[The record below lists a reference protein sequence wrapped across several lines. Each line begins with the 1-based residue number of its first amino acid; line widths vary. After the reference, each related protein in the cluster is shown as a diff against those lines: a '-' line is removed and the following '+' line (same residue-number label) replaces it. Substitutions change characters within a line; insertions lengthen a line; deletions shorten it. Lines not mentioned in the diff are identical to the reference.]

1 VLAHSRTVTQIASL
15 GDVMTQQRL
24 QGKVAVIT
32 GAASGIGAATARRF
46 KEEGCALILG
56 DIQSDLGH
64 DLANALGDRVF
75 FEHCNVTLEAD
86 VKKLVDRALSAFGQ
100 LDIMFNNAGIV
111 GAKGPIDQTP
121 ADEWR
126 ITTDI
131 LINGVFYGVKHAAA
145 VMKQQRSGSIINMS
159 SVAGVMGGL
168 APHAYTTAKHAVIGL
183 TTSASAELCQ
193 HNVRVNA
200 IAPFSMATPMVADA
214 HLQDHHATDEV
225 AKTLAANSPLPGRAG
240 TALDVANAALW
251 LGSDESGYTSGLTL
265 TTDAG
270 VTTGSIVRRP
280 NYDDYVPM
288 QKEAGNRGV

>member
-1 VLAHSRTVTQIASL
+1 
-15 GDVMTQQRL
+15 MTQPRL

-46 KEEGCALILG
+46 KDEGCALILG

-64 DLANALGDRVF
+64 DLADALGDRVF

-193 HNVRVNA
+193 HNIRVNA

>member
-1 VLAHSRTVTQIASL
+1 
-15 GDVMTQQRL
+15 MTQPRL

-46 KEEGCALILG
+46 KDEGCSLILG

-86 VKKLVDRALSAFGQ
+86 VKNLVDRALSAFGQ

-131 LINGVFYGVKHAAA
+131 LIDGVFYGVKHAAA

-270 VTTGSIVRRP
+270 VTTGSMVRRP

>member
-1 VLAHSRTVTQIASL
+1 
-15 GDVMTQQRL
+15 MTQHRL
-24 QGKVAVIT
+24 QEKVAVIT

>member
-1 VLAHSRTVTQIASL
+1 
-15 GDVMTQQRL
+15 MTQQRL

-56 DIQSDLGH
+56 DIQSELGH
-64 DLANALGDRVF
+64 DLAQELGDRAF
-75 FEHCNVTLEAD
+75 FENCNVTLEAD
-86 VKKLVDRALSAFGQ
+86 VKKLVDRALSEFGQ

-145 VMKQQRSGSIINMS
+145 VMKEQRSGSIINMS

-270 VTTGSIVRRP
+270 VTTGSMVRRP

>member
-1 VLAHSRTVTQIASL
+1 
-15 GDVMTQQRL
+15 MTQHRL

>member
-1 VLAHSRTVTQIASL
+1 
-15 GDVMTQQRL
+15 MTQQRL

-32 GAASGIGAATARRF
+32 GAASCIGAATARRF

-270 VTTGSIVRRP
+270 VTTGSLVRRP

>member
-1 VLAHSRTVTQIASL
+1 
-15 GDVMTQQRL
+15 MTQPRL

-64 DLANALGDRVF
+64 DLAQALGDRVF

-86 VKKLVDRALSAFGQ
+86 VKKLVDLALSAFGQ

-270 VTTGSIVRRP
+270 VTTGSMVRRP

>member
-1 VLAHSRTVTQIASL
+1 MAQP
-15 GDVMTQQRL
+15 RL

-126 ITTDI
+126 LTTDI

>member
-1 VLAHSRTVTQIASL
+1 
-15 GDVMTQQRL
+15 MTQPRL

-46 KEEGCALILG
+46 KDEGCALILG

-64 DLANALGDRVF
+64 DLADALGDRVF

-131 LINGVFYGVKHAAA
+131 LINGVFYGIKHAAA

-288 QKEAGNRGV
+288 QKEAGNRGVEG

>member
-1 VLAHSRTVTQIASL
+1 M
-15 GDVMTQQRL
+15 GQQRL
-24 QGKVAVIT
+24 KGKVAVIT

-46 KEEGCALILG
+46 KNEGCALILG

-64 DLANALGDRVF
+64 DLAQELGDRVF
-75 FEHCNVTLEAD
+75 FEYCNVILEED

-145 VMKQQRSGSIINMS
+145 VMKEQRSGSIINMS

-270 VTTGSIVRRP
+270 VTTGSMVRRP

>member
-1 VLAHSRTVTQIASL
+1 
-15 GDVMTQQRL
+15 MTQQRL
-24 QGKVAVIT
+24 KGKVAVIT

-56 DIQSDLGH
+56 DIQSELGH
-64 DLANALGDRVF
+64 DLAQELGDRAF
-75 FEHCNVTLEAD
+75 FENCNVTLEAD
-86 VKKLVDRALSAFGQ
+86 VKKLVDRALSEFGQ

-145 VMKQQRSGSIINMS
+145 AMKQQRSGSIINMS

-168 APHAYTTAKHAVIGL
+168 GPHAYTTAKHAVIGL

>member
-1 VLAHSRTVTQIASL
+1 
-15 GDVMTQQRL
+15 MTQQRL
-24 QGKVAVIT
+24 EGKVAVIT

-56 DIQSDLGH
+56 DIQSELGH
-64 DLANALGDRVF
+64 DLAQELGDRAF
-75 FEHCNVTLEAD
+75 FENCNVTLEAD
-86 VKKLVDRALSAFGQ
+86 VKKLVDRALSEFGQ

-145 VMKQQRSGSIINMS
+145 AMKQQRSGSIINMS

-168 APHAYTTAKHAVIGL
+168 GPHAYTTAKHAVIGL

>member
-1 VLAHSRTVTQIASL
+1 
-15 GDVMTQQRL
+15 MTQQRL
-24 QGKVAVIT
+24 EGKVAVIT

-56 DIQSDLGH
+56 DIQSELGQ
-64 DLANALGDRVF
+64 DLAQELGDRAF
-75 FEHCNVTLEAD
+75 FEYCNVTLEAD
-86 VKKLVDRALSAFGQ
+86 VKKLVDRALSEFGQ

-145 VMKQQRSGSIINMS
+145 AMKQQRSGSIINMS

-168 APHAYTTAKHAVIGL
+168 GPHAYTTAKHAVIGL

>member
-1 VLAHSRTVTQIASL
+1 
-15 GDVMTQQRL
+15 MTQQRL

-46 KEEGCALILG
+46 KGEGCALILG

>member
-1 VLAHSRTVTQIASL
+1 
-15 GDVMTQQRL
+15 MTQPRL

-64 DLANALGDRVF
+64 DLVQELGDRVF

-183 TTSASAELCQ
+183 TTSASA
-193 HNVRVNA
+193 
-200 IAPFSMATPMVADA
+200 PFSMATPMVADA

-270 VTTGSIVRRP
+270 VTTGSLVRRP

>member
-1 VLAHSRTVTQIASL
+1 
-15 GDVMTQQRL
+15 MTQPRL

-46 KEEGCALILG
+46 KDEGCALILG

-64 DLANALGDRVF
+64 DLADALGDRVF

-193 HNVRVNA
+193 HNIRVNA

-251 LGSDESGYTSGLTL
+251 LASDESGYTSGLTL

>member
-64 DLANALGDRVF
+64 DLASALGDRVF

-225 AKTLAANSPLPGRAG
+225 AKTLAANSPLTGRAG

>member
-1 VLAHSRTVTQIASL
+1 
-15 GDVMTQQRL
+15 MTQPRL

-64 DLANALGDRVF
+64 DLATALGDRVF
-75 FEHCNVTLEAD
+75 FEHCIVTLEAD

-145 VMKQQRSGSIINMS
+145 VMKLQRSGSIINMS

-280 NYDDYVPM
+280 NYDEYVPM

>member
-1 VLAHSRTVTQIASL
+1 
-15 GDVMTQQRL
+15 MTQARL

-86 VKKLVDRALSAFGQ
+86 VKKLIDRALSAFGQ

>member
-1 VLAHSRTVTQIASL
+1 
-15 GDVMTQQRL
+15 MTQPRL

-46 KEEGCALILG
+46 KDEGCALILG

-64 DLANALGDRVF
+64 DLADALGDRVF

-86 VKKLVDRALSAFGQ
+86 VKKLVDRALSAFGR

-270 VTTGSIVRRP
+270 VTTGSMVRRP

>member
-1 VLAHSRTVTQIASL
+1 
-15 GDVMTQQRL
+15 MTQQRL

-168 APHAYTTAKHAVIGL
+168 GPHAYTTAKHAVIGL

-214 HLQDHHATDEV
+214 HLQNHHATDEV

-280 NYDDYVPM
+280 NYDEYVPM

>member
-1 VLAHSRTVTQIASL
+1 
-15 GDVMTQQRL
+15 MTQQRL

-214 HLQDHHATDEV
+214 HLQDHHATEEV

>member
-1 VLAHSRTVTQIASL
+1 MR
-15 GDVMTQQRL
+15 QQRL

>member
-1 VLAHSRTVTQIASL
+1 MAQP
-15 GDVMTQQRL
+15 RL

-75 FEHCNVTLEAD
+75 FEPCNVTLEAD
-86 VKKLVDRALSAFGQ
+86 VKNLVDRALSAFGQ

>member
-1 VLAHSRTVTQIASL
+1 M
-15 GDVMTQQRL
+15 GQQRL
-24 QGKVAVIT
+24 KGKVAVIT

-46 KEEGCALILG
+46 KNEGCALILG

-64 DLANALGDRVF
+64 DLAQELGDRVF
-75 FEHCNVTLEAD
+75 FENCNVTLEAD

-270 VTTGSIVRRP
+270 VTTGSMMRRP

>member
-1 VLAHSRTVTQIASL
+1 
-15 GDVMTQQRL
+15 MTQQRL

-86 VKKLVDRALSAFGQ
+86 VKKLVDRALSEFGQ

-288 QKEAGNRGV
+288 QKEAGNRRV

>member
-1 VLAHSRTVTQIASL
+1 
-15 GDVMTQQRL
+15 MTQPRL

-32 GAASGIGAATARRF
+32 GAASGIGAAAARRF

-64 DLANALGDRVF
+64 DLAQELGDRAF
-75 FEHCNVTLEAD
+75 FENCNVTLEAD
-86 VKKLVDRALSAFGQ
+86 VKKLVDRALSEFGQ

-145 VMKQQRSGSIINMS
+145 AMKQQRSGSIINMS

-168 APHAYTTAKHAVIGL
+168 GPHAYTTAKHAVIGL

-251 LGSDESGYTSGLTL
+251 LASDESGYTSGLTL

>member
-1 VLAHSRTVTQIASL
+1 
-15 GDVMTQQRL
+15 MTQQRL

-168 APHAYTTAKHAVIGL
+168 GPHAYTTAKHAVIGL

-280 NYDDYVPM
+280 NYDEYVPM

>member
-1 VLAHSRTVTQIASL
+1 
-15 GDVMTQQRL
+15 MTQQRL

-126 ITTDI
+126 LTTDI

>member
-1 VLAHSRTVTQIASL
+1 
-15 GDVMTQQRL
+15 MTQQRL

-159 SVAGVMGGL
+159 SVAGVLGGL

>member
-1 VLAHSRTVTQIASL
+1 
-15 GDVMTQQRL
+15 MTQQRL

-56 DIQSDLGH
+56 DIQSELGH
-64 DLANALGDRVF
+64 DLAQELGDRAF
-75 FEHCNVTLEAD
+75 FENCNVTLEAD

-145 VMKQQRSGSIINMS
+145 AMKQQRSGSIINMS

-168 APHAYTTAKHAVIGL
+168 GPHAYTTAKHAVIGL